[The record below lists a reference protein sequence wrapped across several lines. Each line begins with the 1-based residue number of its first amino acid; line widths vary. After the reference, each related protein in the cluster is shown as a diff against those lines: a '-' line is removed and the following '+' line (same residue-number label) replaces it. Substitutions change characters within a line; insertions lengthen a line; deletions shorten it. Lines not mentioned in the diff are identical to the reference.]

1 MKKTLLL
8 MTLGAFSL
16 MPAVAQE
23 EDVTEYIV
31 NAGFD
36 EDLTFQADGTMKTAI
51 STDTELSGRSWA
63 YICEDSTIYARPR
76 STSSQNRS
84 DGRKMD
90 AVNGFI
96 GRIKG
101 WEIVTNQTFPKCE
114 WVYFGSVPYALGA
127 EAVPIA
133 DDGSTYL
140 GVPAKPEDIDNDEN
154 IGAVYLRA
162 GWGGSCVYKQ
172 EVKLPC
178 AQYRLDYW
186 VRNFNYAASQ
196 NNTGVKNLCKVTCRR
211 DEFVDEDGFNA
222 EEWTL
227 HSIEFTPV
235 DKFTIEFG
243 FQSSGG
249 SGSNP
254 FLFIDGIK
262 LFKIGEADPA
272 ELLRSDIYYYIDEQL
287 ATLPDSLIGV
297 NGDEFIG
304 LMDQAEELSDE
315 YLYEGDEIELLQE
328 SINKLKTLYEQMLE
342 ARQTA
347 LRVEA
352 LYLKA
357 LNILDATDYPGKAAL
372 SAKTES
378 IYGLLYGTDGT
389 MEALAAAEAELKQA
403 INDYYF
409 SQPASI
415 DEPANYSFLVPT
427 PWFCT
432 EGREPAGNTADQV
445 ADAALVDADKYADAS
460 WVNTSSASATVGA
473 YFKVGRTCYQL
484 WATNFT
490 GYLEARQELT
500 NLPNGIYSVSMDLI
514 TNTDALSDQHIFAK
528 SAIGET
534 KGFMT
539 IAGVLGDWPSGDYSG
554 EYPYDGT
561 EPWETVT
568 TEGTV
573 IVVDGKLTIGAHSTH
588 GDPEVEDISAGFRR
602 GSFWFTNVVLRY
614 HGAATQEQIDAAI
627 AAHLQDANALAASMH
642 FAADKKQVNDS
653 IAAYNSTKDF
663 DVLNN
668 GIALAEKSEAKY
680 AEIMENG
687 KTLPTIAANLADEA
701 LAAEAYAPCEDLVKY
716 ANDATL
722 AWIASSKATYTLVDS
737 CLNVLKGYS
746 VTYTDAAKAASETIS
761 TFRSA
766 SAKEAVNNI
775 IAAHKAKMM
784 PGANK
789 LIATDEVN
797 KLVEDLKMVLIKA
810 QNMDTYERNPNG
822 TEYTGWI
829 INPDFAAITGWD
841 VIKGTGN
848 GPLNNGQYYTGDG
861 DHKYFDSYN
870 GTKGELNIYAQQ
882 VIEGL
887 PNGTYT
893 ARAAARTSGEGAFLF
908 AANGEAK
915 GDTIWKEIPME
926 TYTYLDPV
934 SEKDTTVNAT
944 DIYGSIWEEAFEQ
957 YVNGSTDENVIAIA
971 TCNGQNGR
979 GWKWV
984 TIEGIVVEDHT
995 LTIGQT
1001 CDAARTGKAFEG
1013 TWFSVVDWSLTLT
1026 EKGEN
1031 DGWNPLTS
1039 VNNLQVEQPAA
1050 NDGIYTLDGRR
1061 VSHAS
1066 KGLYI
1071 VVRGGKASKVLVR

>member
-36 EDLTFQADGTMKTAI
+36 EDLTWNVDGSKKGEKVRETTLSDRSIAYVTEDGSLYATVNP
-51 STDTELSGRSWA
+51 STPKSRG
-63 YICEDSTIYARPR
+63 
-76 STSSQNRS
+76 
-84 DGRKMD
+84 DGRTFE
-90 AVNGFI
+90 ATNGFV
-96 GRIKG
+96 GQIKG
-101 WEIVTNQTFPKCE
+101 WEWVTPRTNDGCE
-114 WVYFGSVPYALGA
+114 WVYFGTFPYDLEEQAI
-127 EAVPIA
+127 PIA
-133 DDGSTYL
+133 DDGAGYIT
-140 GVPAKPEDIDNDEN
+140 VPERPEDFD
-154 IGAVYLRA
+154 GGTGYLYLRA
-162 GWGGSCVYKQ
+162 GWNGTFSYKQ
-172 EVKLPC
+172 EVRLPC
-178 AQYRLDYW
+178 AVYRLEYW
-186 VRNFNYAASQ
+186 TININP
-196 NNTGVKNLCKVTCRR
+196 NTSGSATDLTKITCRR
-211 DEFVDEDGFNA
+211 DVFQEEGGEALNST
-222 EEWTL
+222 EWT
-227 HSIEFTPV
+227 HHEFEFTPV
-235 DKFTIEFG
+235 DKFTMEFG
-243 FQSSGG
+243 IKV
-249 SGSNP
+249 SNNNSNTTP
-254 FLFIDGIK
+254 WMVIDGIK
-262 LFKIGEADPA
+262 LYKIGEADPA
-272 ELLRSDIYYYIDEQL
+272 EVLRSDIYFYLDEQL
-287 ATLPDSLIGV
+287 STLPDSLIGV

-304 LMDQAEELSDE
+304 LMDQAEALSDE
-315 YLYEGDEIELLQE
+315 YLYEGDDLEQLEE
-328 SINKLKTLYEQMLE
+328 SMNKLKDLFEQMLE

-357 LNILDATDYPGKAAL
+357 QNILDVTNYPGKAAL
-372 SAKTES
+372 STKTEN
-378 IYGLLYGTDGT
+378 IYDLLYGEDGT
-389 MEALAAAEAELKQA
+389 MEALAAAEIELRQA

-409 SQPASI
+409 SQPASMN
-415 DEPANYSFLVPT
+415 EPANYSFLVPT
-427 PWFCT
+427 PWFCA
-432 EGREPAGNTADQV
+432 EGREPAGNSAAEV

-460 WVNTSSASATVGA
+460 WVNTSTASATVGA

-484 WATNFT
+484 WATDFT

-539 IAGVLGDWPSGDYSG
+539 VAGVLGDWPSGDYTG
-554 EYPYDGT
+554 DYPYDYT

-588 GDPEVEDISAGFRR
+588 GDPEVEDISSGYRR

-614 HGAATQEQIDAAI
+614 HGPATQDQIDAAV
-627 AAHLQDANALAASMH
+627 ADHLQKANTLAASMH

-653 IAAYNSTKDF
+653 IAAYNSTNDF

-701 LAAEAYAPCEDLVKY
+701 LAAEAYGTCVDLVKY

-722 AWIASSKATYTLVDS
+722 AWLASNKATYTLVDS

-746 VTYTDAAKAASETIS
+746 NTYNDAAKTATETIS

-766 SAKEAVNNI
+766 KAKEAVNDI

-789 LIATDEVN
+789 LLATDVVN
-797 KLVEDLKMVLIKA
+797 GLVEDLKVVLIKA

-822 TEYTGWI
+822 TNYTGWI

-841 VIKGTGN
+841 VIQGTGN
-848 GPLNNGQYYTGDG
+848 GPLNSGQYYTGDA

-870 GTKGELNIYAQQ
+870 SNKGELNIYAQQ

-893 ARAAARTSGEGAFLF
+893 ARAAARTSAEGAFLF

-915 GDTIWKEIPME
+915 GDTIWMEIPME
-926 TYTYLDPV
+926 TYTYLNPV

-957 YVNGSTDENVIAIA
+957 YISGSTDENVIAIA

-1001 CDAARTGKAFEG
+1001 TDGTRSGKAFEG

-1026 EKGEN
+1026 EKGDNE
-1031 DGWNPLTS
+1031 GWNPLTS
-1039 VNNLQVEQPAA
+1039 VNDLKVDQPAA

-1061 VSHAS
+1061 VSNAS